1 MLIQIYSLSEEA
13 VENRDYRSALKIEVN
28 NKNTFEVYDGEPE
41 DNSLGRNFS
50 ACWDIEK
57 LMKMAYE
64 AGESGEEYTVEYFEV
79 DEL

>member
-1 MLIQIYSLSEEA
+1 MLIQIYSLSEKA

-41 DNSLGRNFS
+41 DNSLDRNFS

-64 AGESGEEYTVEYFEV
+64 AGKNGEEYTVEYFEV
-79 DEL
+79 DEI